1 MSLLSRVWLTVALAI
16 ILALGGS
23 FVLNVLT
30 ARDYLAQQL
39 FAQAN
44 DSANSLA
51 LSLSQQGKDPAMQEL
66 LVSAIFD
73 SGHFDTIRYRD
84 VTGAVVVERQ
94 TAVAIE
100 RVPGWFVQWVPLESV
115 PGEAQVSDGWKQA
128 GTVEV
133 KASARFAYLSLWNGV
148 LRLAIMLLGIGVLLG
163 SLLTLLM
170 RWASSPLR
178 AVVSQAEA
186 IGQRRFVKL
195 PELQVPEL
203 RVVGRAMNTMVE
215 RVQAMFFEQTARIN
229 ALRDEANHDAM
240 TLLPN
245 RNLFVAHLK
254 GVLQEEHHADE
265 GGVMVLRLLD
275 LAGVNRRLG
284 RERADGLI
292 VAAAGLLRD
301 LAGGSPELFAGR
313 LNGADFA
320 VIVEDADQE
329 RLQALGAYLLNSMG
343 ALTRQGMTDR
353 EQAVAIGVTHYHK
366 GESGG
371 AVLLRADGALMQA
384 ETMGPAMV
392 LALGQGRQHTP
403 QLADEWRVEIDE
415 ALARRAFELASYPTV
430 RADGSLLHNEVML
443 RMQNRRG
450 ETLSAGQFMPSV
462 MRQQRTAEVD
472 LVAVELALAQAA
484 REQGDVAVN
493 LSPLSFCDADFLREL
508 AGVLKAHAAY
518 AKRLWVEVSEQG
530 LDAEGGLAALAEL
543 ARLLGSHGGHLGI
556 EHFGRHFS
564 ALPQLYSMQL
574 DYIKLDGAFI
584 AGIDQHPGNQRF
596 VKAVIDLARS
606 MSIAV
611 IAERV
616 SSRAEWDMLVLLG
629 IDGMT
634 GPAVS
639 TAPSSSG

>member
-39 FAQAN
+39 FAQAS
-44 DSANSLA
+44 DSASSLA

-73 SGHFDTIRYRD
+73 SGHFESIRYRD
-84 VTGAVVVERQ
+84 VTGTVVVERQ
-94 TAVAIE
+94 SAVAVE
-100 RVPGWFVQWVPLESV
+100 RVPVWFVQWVPLESV

-128 GTVEV
+128 GTVQV

-148 LRLAIMLLGIGVLLG
+148 LRLAVMLLLIGVLLG

-178 AVVSQAEA
+178 AVVGQAEA

-195 PELQVPEL
+195 PELAVPEL
-203 RVVGRAMNTMVE
+203 RLVGRAMNTMVE

-254 GVLQEEHHADE
+254 GVLQDEYHADE
-265 GGVMVLRLLD
+265 GGVLVLRLLD

-292 VAAAGLLRD
+292 IAAAGMLRD
-301 LAGGSPELFAGR
+301 MSGDNTELFTGR

-329 RLQALGAYLLNSMG
+329 RLHALGAFMLNAMS
-343 ALTRQGMTDR
+343 ALYRQGMTDR

-403 QLADEWRVEIDE
+403 QLAEEWRIEINE
-415 ALARRAFELASYPTV
+415 ALARRAFELAGYPTV

-443 RMQNRRG
+443 RMRNRRG

-472 LVAVELALAQAA
+472 LVAIELALAQAA
-484 REQGDVAVN
+484 CEQGDVAVN
-493 LSPLSFCDADFLREL
+493 LSPLSFSDADFLREL
-508 AGVLKAHAAY
+508 AVVLKANAPHV
-518 AKRLWVEVSEQG
+518 KRLWVEVSEQG
-530 LDAEGGLAALAEL
+530 LDADGGLAALTEL

-564 ALPQLYSMQL
+564 ALPQLYSIQL

-596 VKAVIDLARS
+596 VKAVIDVARS

-639 TAPSSSG
+639 VARQS